1 MHIDLNSCILHF
13 PQTMLQAVFQ
23 TAVPVKQ
30 LVIADQ
36 SNSFAQSVISDVE
49 GGASVQAQR
58 ESEVKASP
66 RTGYIRKHQACIT
79 TIILLSII
87 IILTD

>member
-1 MHIDLNSCILHF
+1 M
-13 PQTMLQAVFQ
+13 QQAVFQ
-23 TAVPVKQ
+23 TAIPVKQ

-66 RTGYIRKHQACIT
+66 QAGSIRKHQACT
-79 TIILLSII
+79 TNHPPHHHHHSHGLNIIS
-87 IILTD
+87 

>member
-13 PQTMLQAVFQ
+13 PQTMQQAVFQ

-36 SNSFAQSVISDVE
+36 SNSFAQLMISDVE
-49 GGASVQAQR
+49 RGASVQARR
-58 ESEVKASP
+58 EREVKANP
-66 RTGYIRKHQACIT
+66 RTGFIRKHQACTT
-79 TIILLSII
+79 TITLLIMI

>member
-1 MHIDLNSCILHF
+1 M
-13 PQTMLQAVFQ
+13 QQAVFQ
-23 TAVPVKQ
+23 TVIQVKQ

-36 SNSFAQSVISDVE
+36 SNSFAHSVISDVE
-49 GGASVQAQR
+49 RGASVQARR

>member
-1 MHIDLNSCILHF
+1 M
-13 PQTMLQAVFQ
+13 QQAVSQ
-23 TAVPVKQ
+23 TVIQVKQ
-30 LVIADQ
+30 LVTADQ

-49 GGASVQAQR
+49 RGASVQARR

-66 RTGYIRKHQACIT
+66 RTGYIRKHQACTT
-79 TIILLSII
+79 TIILLIII

>member
-1 MHIDLNSCILHF
+1 M
-13 PQTMLQAVFQ
+13 QQAVFQ
-23 TAVPVKQ
+23 TVIQVKQ

-66 RTGYIRKHQACIT
+66 QTGSIRKHQTCTA
-79 TIILLSII
+79 TIILLII
-87 IILTD
+87 TIILTD

>member
-1 MHIDLNSCILHF
+1 M
-13 PQTMLQAVFQ
+13 QQAVFQ
-23 TAVPVKQ
+23 TAIPVKQ

-49 GGASVQAQR
+49 RGASVQARR

-66 RTGYIRKHQACIT
+66 RTGYIRKHQACT
-79 TIILLSII
+79 TAIILLIII

>member
-13 PQTMLQAVFQ
+13 PQTMQQAVFQ

-36 SNSFAQSVISDVE
+36 SNSFAQLMISDAE
-49 GGASVQAQR
+49 RGACASAKR
-58 ESEVKASP
+58 KWSEASP
-66 RTGYIRKHQACIT
+66 RTGFIRKHQAYTNIIT
-79 TIILLSII
+79 LLIMI

>member
-1 MHIDLNSCILHF
+1 M
-13 PQTMLQAVFQ
+13 QQAVFQ
-23 TAVPVKQ
+23 TVIQVKQ

-49 GGASVQAQR
+49 RGASVQARR